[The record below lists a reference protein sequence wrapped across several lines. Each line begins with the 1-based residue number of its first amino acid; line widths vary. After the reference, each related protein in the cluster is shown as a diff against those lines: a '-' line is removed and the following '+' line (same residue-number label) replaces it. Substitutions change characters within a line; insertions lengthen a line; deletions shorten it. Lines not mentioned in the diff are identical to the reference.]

1 MTKFDNVVHS
11 ILNETPDPNLDHWM
25 KEVMNA
31 LRGEGFTK
39 VAYNDRGNI
48 EAVGPAEIYQPSMSG
63 STVNVEVYQHGGK
76 LHAYGYYSG
85 SSSDVTPGDQTEV
98 SLDRGES
105 VADFMTQIADYMYKA
120 GESGGERH
128 GDPEQH
134 PSLTNTQRNQGMV
147 GGPPMSGMI
156 S

>member
-63 STVNVEVYQHGGK
+63 STANVEVYQHGGK
-76 LHAYGYYSG
+76 LHAY
-85 SSSDVTPGDQTEV
+85 
-98 SLDRGES
+98 
-105 VADFMTQIADYMYKA
+105 
-120 GESGGERH
+120 